1 MGQRM
6 AESGWR
12 VKIAAKARSP
22 SRRYGAGAGSGPV
35 LLPGCRSRT
44 HRFCR
49 EGSAVRVRHDRLGVV
64 IGEGVIEAGLDD
76 PLGKFRRCSC
86 RQDAHTLFPQAE
98 MAQDTLDHLR
108 VVDERNDTHR
118 VSTSRTHQGIRLP
131 NPLDEFA
138 PLGRGDT
145 AGLML
150 RHIDDLHGLA
160 DGQRLLGGPFL
171 TLPAHFVGVP
181 TDVAHQLKAL
191 VRDVLGKRNIAPAF
205 RADLIDRYR
214 IAEGSAP
221 VRSTGRRQRHVS
233 S

>member
-1 MGQRM
+1 MQADAPEGRPR
-6 AESGWR
+6 AACSWVRGWR
-12 VKIAAKARSP
+12 NRAGESRSRPKHALRAVATGPGPVVGPFCCRGADQGHTGPVAKAQP
-22 SRRYGAGAGSGPV
+22 FAHALFPETEV
-35 LLPGCRSRT
+35 P
-44 HRFCR
+44 
-49 EGSAVRVRHDRLGVV
+49 
-64 IGEGVIEAGLDD
+64 
-76 PLGKFRRCSC
+76 
-86 RQDAHTLFPQAE
+86 QDA
-98 MAQDTLDHLR
+98 LDHLR